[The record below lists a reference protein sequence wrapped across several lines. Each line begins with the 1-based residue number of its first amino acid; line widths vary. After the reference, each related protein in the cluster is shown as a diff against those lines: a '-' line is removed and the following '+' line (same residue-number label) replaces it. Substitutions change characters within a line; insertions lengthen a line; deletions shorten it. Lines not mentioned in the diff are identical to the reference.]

1 MTDTQRAALDQAS
14 TTFVVAL
21 AQADTVRT
29 AAWLGIEAA
38 MMYLDAT
45 NDGVGTRM
53 IVKRLEFFERAA
65 LQLGFDVP
73 IHHEYPYPTP

>member
-14 TTFVVAL
+14 TTFLVAL

-29 AAWLGIEAA
+29 AAWLGVEAA
-38 MMYLDAT
+38 MVYYDAT
-45 NDGVGTRM
+45 NDAAGARM

-65 LQLGFDVP
+65 VQLGFDTP
-73 IHHEYPYPTP
+73 IHHEYPYPTA